1 MRMNHKKNATGALL
15 CRNMKIF
22 LRDKGAV
29 FFSLLSM
36 LIVLALMLLFL
47 GSMNSDTIVGLL
59 ETYGGKRDAVT
70 DRANADHL
78 VRVWALA
85 GILLVNCVTVT
96 MTVMGN
102 LIHDEEEGKLASF
115 YIAPVSRARITL
127 GYILSAWIIGAGM
140 SLFTLLIG
148 NLLLIPNGGGLSA
161 KTCLTL
167 AGMILANSFLYAAF
181 SYLLTL
187 FVHSSGAWNGLLTV
201 SGTLVGFLG
210 GIYLPMEM
218 LPEKVCTLMKALP
231 VLHGASMMR
240 RVCVQDALAE
250 TFSGLSAAVA
260 EGYSKGMGITVSV
273 NGEILSVSMQLLF
286 VLLLGVGIVVLSAL
300 ISMRRTGRDR

>member
-1 MRMNHKKNATGALL
+1 MKRKSNATGSLL
-15 CRNMKIF
+15 LRNMKIF
-22 LRDKGAV
+22 LRDRGAV

-59 ETYGGKRDAVT
+59 ETYGGVRDAEA

-78 VRVWALA
+78 VLVWALA

-127 GYILSAWIIGAGM
+127 GYILSAWIIGTGM
-140 SLFTLLIG
+140 SLVTLLLG
-148 NLLLIPNGGGLSA
+148 NLLLIGKGGGLPA
-161 KTCLTL
+161 KTCLML

-210 GIYLPMEM
+210 GIYLSMEM
-218 LPEKVCTLMKALP
+218 LPKKVSAAMKALP

-240 RVCVQDALAE
+240 RVSVQEALTE
-250 TFSGLSAAVA
+250 TFLGLPSEVM
-260 EGYSKGMGITVSV
+260 EGYSEGMGITVSV
-273 NGEILSVSMQLLF
+273 NGEILSVSMQLIF
-286 VLLLGVGIVVLSAL
+286 VVLLGIGITVLSAL
-300 ISMRRTGRDR
+300 ISMRRAGRDR

>member
-1 MRMNHKKNATGALL
+1 MKDRESATSALL
-15 CRNMKIF
+15 VRNIKIF
-22 LRDKGAV
+22 MRDRGAV

-47 GSMNSDTIVGLL
+47 GNMNSDTIVQLL
-59 ETYGGKRDAVT
+59 ALYGGERDAAA

-78 VRVWALA
+78 VLVWTLA

-102 LIHDEEEGKLASF
+102 LIHDEEEGRLASF

-127 GYILSAWIIGAGM
+127 GYILSAWLIGAGM
-140 SLFTLLIG
+140 SLLTLFIG
-148 NLLLIPNGGGLSA
+148 NLLLMADGSGLPG
-161 KTCLTL
+161 KTCLQL
-167 AGMILANSFLYAAF
+167 AGMILANSFLYAAL
-181 SYLLTL
+181 SYLLSL

-210 GIYLPMEM
+210 GIYLSMEM
-218 LPEKVCTLMKALP
+218 LPEKVGKVLKALP

-240 RVCVQDALAE
+240 RVSVQEALSD
-250 TFSGLSAAVA
+250 TFSGLPAELA
-260 EGYSKGMGITVSV
+260 EGYSEGMGITISV
-273 NGEILSVSMQLLF
+273 NGEILSVFTQLLF
-286 VLLLGVGIVVLSAL
+286 VILLGIGITLISAV
-300 ISMRRTGRDR
+300 ISMRRSARDR

>member
-1 MRMNHKKNATGALL
+1 MRHKGNATSALL
-15 CRNMKIF
+15 QRNMKIF
-22 LRDKGAV
+22 LRDRGAV

-36 LIVLALMLLFL
+36 LIVLVLMLLFL

-59 ETYGGKRDAVT
+59 ETYGGERDRAA

-78 VRVWALA
+78 VLVWALA

-96 MTVMGN
+96 MTVLGN

-127 GYILSAWIIGAGM
+127 GYILSAWIIGTGM
-140 SLFTLLIG
+140 SLFTLLVG
-148 NLLLIPNGGGLSA
+148 NLLLIMAGGGLSV
-161 KTCLTL
+161 KVCLML
-167 AGMILANSFLYAAF
+167 AGMILANSFLYAAL
-181 SYLLTL
+181 SYLFSL

-210 GIYLPMEM
+210 GIYLSMEV
-218 LPEKVCTLMKALP
+218 LPKKVCTVLKVLP

-240 RVCVQDALAE
+240 RVSVQEALTE
-250 TFSGLSAAVA
+250 TFAGVPQAVA
-260 EGYSKGMGITVSV
+260 EGYCEGMGITVSV

-286 VLLLGVGIVVLSAL
+286 VILLGIGITVISSL
-300 ISMRRTGRDR
+300 ISMRRAVRDR

>member
-1 MRMNHKKNATGALL
+1 MKHKSNATGALL
-15 CRNMKIF
+15 LRNMKIF
-22 LRDKGAV
+22 LRDRGAV

-47 GSMNSDTIVGLL
+47 GNMNSDTIVGLL
-59 ETYGGKRDAVT
+59 ETYGGVRDAEA

-78 VRVWALA
+78 VLVWALA

-127 GYILSAWIIGAGM
+127 GYILSAWIIGTGM
-140 SLFTLLIG
+140 SLVTLLLG
-148 NLLLIPNGGGLSA
+148 NLLLIGKGGGLPA
-161 KTCLTL
+161 KTCLML

-210 GIYLPMEM
+210 GIYLSMEM
-218 LPEKVCTLMKALP
+218 LPEKVSTAMKALP

-240 RVCVQDALAE
+240 RVSVQEALTE
-250 TFSGLSAAVA
+250 TFLGLPSEVM
-260 EGYSKGMGITVSV
+260 EGYSEGMGITVSV

-286 VLLLGVGIVVLSAL
+286 VVLLGIGITVLSAL
-300 ISMRRTGRDR
+300 ISMRRAGRDR

>member
-1 MRMNHKKNATGALL
+1 MKHKSNATGALL
-15 CRNMKIF
+15 LRNIKIF
-22 LRDKGAV
+22 LRDRGAV

-59 ETYGGKRDAVT
+59 ETYGGVRDAEA

-78 VRVWALA
+78 VLVWALA

-127 GYILSAWIIGAGM
+127 GYILSAWIIGTGM
-140 SLFTLLIG
+140 SLVTLLLG
-148 NLLLIPNGGGLSA
+148 NLLLIGKGGGLPT
-161 KTCLTL
+161 KTCLML

-210 GIYLPMEM
+210 GIYLSMEM
-218 LPEKVCTLMKALP
+218 LPEKVSTAMKALP

-240 RVCVQDALAE
+240 RVSVQEALTE
-250 TFSGLSAAVA
+250 TFLGLPSEVM
-260 EGYSKGMGITVSV
+260 EGYSEGMGITVSV

-286 VLLLGVGIVVLSAL
+286 VVLLGIGITVLSAL
-300 ISMRRTGRDR
+300 ISMRRAGRDR

>member
-1 MRMNHKKNATGALL
+1 MKYKANATGALL
-15 CRNMKIF
+15 VRNMKIF
-22 LRDKGAV
+22 LRDRGAV

-47 GSMNSDTIVGLL
+47 GSMNSDTIVELL
-59 ETYGGKRDAVT
+59 KTYGGARDAAA

-78 VRVWALA
+78 VLVWALA

-140 SLFTLLIG
+140 SLFTLFVG
-148 NLLLIPNGGGLSA
+148 NLLLYGNGGGLSA
-161 KTCLTL
+161 KTCLSL
-167 AGMILANSFLYAAF
+167 AGMILANSFLYAAL
-181 SYLLTL
+181 SYLFTL

-210 GIYLPMEM
+210 GIYLSMEM
-218 LPEKVCTLMKALP
+218 LPEKVCTVMKLLP

-240 RVCVQDALAE
+240 RVSVQEALTE
-250 TFSGLSAAVA
+250 TFLGLPAAVA
-260 EGYSKGMGITVSV
+260 KGYSEGMGITVSV
-273 NGEILSVSMQLLF
+273 NGEILSVSMQLFF
-286 VLLLGVGIVVLSAL
+286 VVLLGVGITVVSAL
-300 ISMRRTGRDR
+300 ISMRRAGRDR

>member
-1 MRMNHKKNATGALL
+1 MKHKANATGALL
-15 CRNMKIF
+15 VRNMKIF
-22 LRDKGAV
+22 LRDRGAV

-59 ETYGGKRDAVT
+59 KTYGGLRDEAA

-78 VRVWALA
+78 VLVWALA

-127 GYILSAWIIGAGM
+127 GYILSAWIIGTGM
-140 SLFTLLIG
+140 SLFTLLVG
-148 NLLLIPNGGGLSA
+148 NLLFYGNGGGLSA
-161 KTCLTL
+161 KTCLSL

-187 FVHSSGAWNGLLTV
+187 FVHSSGAWNGVLTV

-210 GIYLPMEM
+210 GIYLSMEM
-218 LPEKVCTLMKALP
+218 LPEKVCTVMKLLP

-240 RVCVQDALAE
+240 RVSVQEALTE
-250 TFSGLSAAVA
+250 TFAGLPSAVA
-260 EGYSKGMGITVSV
+260 EGYSEGMGITVSV
-273 NGEILSVSMQLLF
+273 DGEILSVSMQLFF
-286 VLLLGVGIVVLSAL
+286 VVLLGVGITVVSAL
-300 ISMRRTGRDR
+300 ISMRRAGRDR

>member
-1 MRMNHKKNATGALL
+1 MKHKSNATGALL
-15 CRNMKIF
+15 LRNMKIY
-22 LRDKGAV
+22 LRDRGAV

-59 ETYGGKRDAVT
+59 ETYGGVRDAEA

-78 VRVWALA
+78 VLVWALA

-127 GYILSAWIIGAGM
+127 GYILSAWIIGTGM
-140 SLFTLLIG
+140 SLVTLLLG
-148 NLLLIPNGGGLSA
+148 NLLLIGKGGGIPA
-161 KTCLTL
+161 KTCLML

-201 SGTLVGFLG
+201 CGTLVGFLG
-210 GIYLPMEM
+210 GIYLSMEM
-218 LPEKVCTLMKALP
+218 LPKKVSAAMKALP

-240 RVCVQDALAE
+240 RVSVQEALTE
-250 TFSGLSAAVA
+250 TFLGLPSEVM
-260 EGYSKGMGITVSV
+260 EGYSEGMGITVSV

-286 VLLLGVGIVVLSAL
+286 VVLLGIGITVLSAL
-300 ISMRRTGRDR
+300 ISMRRAGRDR

>member
-1 MRMNHKKNATGALL
+1 MKHRNNVTGALL
-15 CRNMKIF
+15 IRNAKIF
-22 LRDKGAV
+22 LRDRGAV

-47 GSMNSDTIVGLL
+47 GSMNSDTIVDLL
-59 ETYGGKRDAVT
+59 AAYGGKRDSAA

-102 LIHDEEEGKLASF
+102 LVHDEEDGKLASF
-115 YIAPVSRARITL
+115 YIAPVSRVRVTL
-127 GYILSAWIIGAGM
+127 GYILSAWMIGSGM
-140 SLFTLLIG
+140 NLFTLLVG
-148 NLLLIPNGGGLSA
+148 NLLLIWDGGGLPA
-161 KTCLTL
+161 KTCLSL

-187 FVHSSGAWNGLLTV
+187 FIHSSGAWNGLLTV

-210 GIYLPMEM
+210 GIYLSMEM
-218 LPEKVCTLMKALP
+218 LPEKVRMAMKVLP

-240 RVCVQDALAE
+240 RVSVQKALAE
-250 TFSGLSAAVA
+250 TFLGLPAEVT
-260 EGYSKGMGITVSV
+260 EGYSEGMGITVSV
-273 NGEILSVSMQLLF
+273 NGEILSVFKQLLF
-286 VLLLGVGIVVLSAL
+286 VILLGVGITILSAV
-300 ISMRRTGRDR
+300 ISMRRSARDR

>member
-1 MRMNHKKNATGALL
+1 MNMRHKANAASALL
-15 CRNMKIF
+15 QRNVKIF
-22 LRDKGAV
+22 LRDRGAV

-36 LIVLALMLLFL
+36 LIVLVLMLLFL
-47 GSMNSDTIVGLL
+47 GSMNSDTIVRLL
-59 ETYGGKRDAVT
+59 ETYGGVRDDAA

-78 VRVWALA
+78 VLVWALA

-102 LIHDEEEGKLASF
+102 LINDEEEGKLASF
-115 YIAPVSRARITL
+115 YIAPVSRARIAQ

-140 SLFTLLIG
+140 SLFTMLVG
-148 NLLLIPNGGGLSA
+148 NLLLISKGGGLSA
-161 KTCLTL
+161 KTCLML

-210 GIYLPMEM
+210 GIYLSMEM
-218 LPEKVCTLMKALP
+218 LPEKVCTVLKVLP

-240 RVCVQDALAE
+240 RVSVQEALTE
-250 TFSGLSAAVA
+250 TFAGAPDAVT
-260 EGYSKGMGITVSV
+260 EGYSEGMGITVSV
-273 NGEILSVSMQLLF
+273 NGEILPVSMQLLF
-286 VLLLGVGIVVLSAL
+286 VVLLGIGIMVLSAL
-300 ISMRRTGRDR
+300 ISMRRAGRDR

>member
-1 MRMNHKKNATGALL
+1 MKRKSNATGALL
-15 CRNMKIF
+15 LRNMKIF
-22 LRDKGAV
+22 LRDRGAV

-59 ETYGGKRDAVT
+59 ETYGGVRDAEA
-70 DRANADHL
+70 DRVNADHL
-78 VRVWALA
+78 VLVWALA

-127 GYILSAWIIGAGM
+127 GYILSAWIIGTGM
-140 SLFTLLIG
+140 SLVTLLLG
-148 NLLLIPNGGGLSA
+148 NLLLIGKGGGIPA
-161 KTCLTL
+161 KTCLML

-201 SGTLVGFLG
+201 CGTLVGFLG
-210 GIYLPMEM
+210 GIYLSMEM
-218 LPEKVCTLMKALP
+218 LPKKVSAAMKALP

-240 RVCVQDALAE
+240 RVSVQEALTE
-250 TFSGLSAAVA
+250 TFLGLPSEVM
-260 EGYSKGMGITVSV
+260 EGYSEGMGITVSV

-286 VLLLGVGIVVLSAL
+286 VVLLGIGITVLSAL
-300 ISMRRTGRDR
+300 ISMRRAGRDR

>member
-1 MRMNHKKNATGALL
+1 MRRKGNATRALL
-15 CRNMKIF
+15 LRNMKIF
-22 LRDKGAV
+22 LRDRGAV

-36 LIVLALMLLFL
+36 LIVLVLMLLFL
-47 GSMNSDTIVGLL
+47 GNMNSDTIVGLL
-59 ETYGGKRDAVT
+59 ETYGGVRDAAA

-78 VRVWALA
+78 VLVWALA

-115 YIAPVSRARITL
+115 YIAPVSRARIAL

-140 SLFTLLIG
+140 SLFTMLVG
-148 NLLLIPNGGGLSA
+148 DLLLFLDGSGLSA
-161 KTCLTL
+161 KTCLML
-167 AGMILANSFLYAAF
+167 AGMILANSFLYAAL

-210 GIYLPMEM
+210 GIYLSMEM
-218 LPEKVCTLMKALP
+218 LPEKVCTVLKVLP

-240 RVCVQDALAE
+240 RVSVQEALAE
-250 TFSGLSAAVA
+250 TFAGLPSAVA
-260 EGYSKGMGITVSV
+260 EGYSEGMGITVSV
-273 NGEILSVSMQLLF
+273 NGEILPVSIQLLF
-286 VLLLGVGIVVLSAL
+286 VVLLGTGITVLAAL
-300 ISMRRTGRDR
+300 ISMRRAGRDR

>member
-1 MRMNHKKNATGALL
+1 MKHRESATSALL
-15 CRNMKIF
+15 ARNIKIF
-22 LRDKGAV
+22 MRDRGAV

-47 GSMNSDTIVGLL
+47 GNLNSDTIVGLL
-59 ETYGGKRDAVT
+59 AEYGGERDAVA

-78 VRVWALA
+78 VLVWALA

-102 LIHDEEEGKLASF
+102 LIHDEEEGRLASF
-115 YIAPVSRARITL
+115 YIAPVSRARIAL

-140 SLFTLLIG
+140 SLVTLLIG
-148 NLLLIPNGGGLSA
+148 NLLLMADGDALQVRI
-161 KTCLTL
+161 CLQL
-167 AGMILANSFLYAAF
+167 VGMILANSFLYAAF
-181 SYLLTL
+181 SYLLSL

-210 GIYLPMEM
+210 GIYLSMGM
-218 LPEKVCTLMKALP
+218 LPEKVGKVLKALP

-240 RVCVQDALAE
+240 RVSVQKALSDTFAGLPAE
-250 TFSGLSAAVA
+250 VA
-260 EGYSKGMGITVSV
+260 EGYSEGMGITVSV
-273 NGEILSVSMQLLF
+273 NGEILSVSMQMLF
-286 VLLLGVGIVVLSAL
+286 VVSLGIGITLISAV
-300 ISMRRTGRDR
+300 ISMRRSARDR

>member
-1 MRMNHKKNATGALL
+1 MRHKTNAAGALL
-15 CRNMKIF
+15 LRNMKIF
-22 LRDKGAV
+22 LRDRGAV

-36 LIVLALMLLFL
+36 LTVLALMLLFL
-47 GSMNSDTIVGLL
+47 GNMNSDTIVELL
-59 ETYGGKRDAVT
+59 AAYGGKRDAAA

-78 VRVWALA
+78 VLVWALA

-140 SLFTLLIG
+140 SLFTLFIG
-148 NLLLIPNGGGLSA
+148 NLLLIGNGGGLSA
-161 KTCLTL
+161 KICLSL

-187 FVHSSGAWNGLLTV
+187 FVHSSGAWNGVLSV

-210 GIYLPMEM
+210 GIYLSMEM
-218 LPEKVCTLMKALP
+218 LPEKVCTAMKALP

-240 RVCVQDALAE
+240 RVSVQEALTE
-250 TFSGLSAAVA
+250 TFAGLPSAVA
-260 EGYSKGMGITVSV
+260 EGYSEGMGITVSV
-273 NGEILSVSMQLLF
+273 NGEILSVSMQVLF
-286 VLLLGVGIVVLSAL
+286 VVLLGVGITIISAL
-300 ISMRRTGRDR
+300 ISMRRAGRDR

>member
-1 MRMNHKKNATGALL
+1 MRMRHKTNATGALL
-15 CRNMKIF
+15 LRNMKIF
-22 LRDKGAV
+22 LRDRGAV

-36 LIVLALMLLFL
+36 LIVLALMFLFL
-47 GSMNSDTIVGLL
+47 GNMNSDTIVKLL
-59 ETYGGKRDAVT
+59 ADYGGKRDAAA

-78 VRVWALA
+78 VLVWALA

-102 LIHDEEEGKLASF
+102 LIHDEEEGKLASL
-115 YIAPVSRARITL
+115 YISPVSRARITL
-127 GYILSAWIIGAGM
+127 GYILSAWIIGTGM
-140 SLFTLLIG
+140 SLFTLVLG
-148 NLLLIPNGGGLSA
+148 NLLLIANGGGLSA

-187 FVHSSGAWNGLLTV
+187 FVHSSGAWNGILTV

-210 GIYLPMEM
+210 GIYLSMEI
-218 LPEKVCTLMKALP
+218 LPEKVCTAMKVLP

-240 RVCVQDALAE
+240 RVSVQEALNE
-250 TFSGLSAAVA
+250 TFAGLPSAVA
-260 EGYSKGMGITVSV
+260 EGYSEGMGITVSV
-273 NGEILSVSMQLLF
+273 NGEIVSVSMQLLF
-286 VLLLGVGIVVLSAL
+286 VILLGVGITILSAW
-300 ISMRRTGRDR
+300 ISIRRTGRDR

>member
-1 MRMNHKKNATGALL
+1 MKHRESATSALL
-15 CRNMKIF
+15 ARNIKIF
-22 LRDKGAV
+22 MRDRGAV

-47 GSMNSDTIVGLL
+47 GNINSESIVGLL
-59 ETYGGKRDAVT
+59 EAYGGERDAAA

-78 VRVWALA
+78 VLVWALA

-102 LIHDEEEGKLASF
+102 LIHDEEEGRLATF

-140 SLFTLLIG
+140 SLVTLLIG
-148 NLLLIPNGGGLSA
+148 NLLLMADGGGLQG
-161 KTCLTL
+161 KTCLQL

-181 SYLLTL
+181 SYLLSL

-210 GIYLPMEM
+210 GIYLSMEM
-218 LPEKVCTLMKALP
+218 LPEKVGNVLKVLP

-240 RVCVQDALAE
+240 RVSVQEALSDTFAGLPAE
-250 TFSGLSAAVA
+250 VA
-260 EGYSKGMGITVSV
+260 EGYSEGMGITVSV
-273 NGEILSVSMQLLF
+273 NGEILSVSMQLFF
-286 VLLLGVGIVVLSAL
+286 VVSLGIGITLISAV
-300 ISMRRTGRDR
+300 ISMRRSARDR